1 MSDSNGT
8 RRIFQQIP
16 MDSIGFQRIP
26 MDFTGKNMKKS
37 ENVGKS
43 RKFMIRLFM
52 IRLWL
57 FPRNDGFQ
65 SIGPS
70 RVFQAL
76 RKQPQFGCVN
86 VRPCGQVRLYI
97 FKRVSQPLVLQT
109 THSPLRFIDIYS
121 RYVVVGH
128 YREEEGQSVL
138 LRCPGESCF
147 RWSSAETCATI
158 HEMLPEPR
166 WTDRG

>member
-57 FPRNDGFQ
+57 FPKCVNETRKKTVHDEKKRKGNMTLDYFHANTSYAYINNLLNKQKGQ
-65 SIGPS
+65 
-70 RVFQAL
+70 RKL
-76 RKQPQFGCVN
+76 RKHI
-86 VRPCGQVRLYI
+86 YI
-97 FKRVSQPLVLQT
+97 NLFT
-109 THSPLRFIDIYS
+109 
-121 RYVVVGH
+121 
-128 YREEEGQSVL
+128 
-138 LRCPGESCF
+138 
-147 RWSSAETCATI
+147 
-158 HEMLPEPR
+158 
-166 WTDRG
+166 

>member
-57 FPRNDGFQ
+57 FPKIHAAAADPG
-65 SIGPS
+65 
-70 RVFQAL
+70 L
-76 RKQPQFGCVN
+76 
-86 VRPCGQVRLYI
+86 
-97 FKRVSQPLVLQT
+97 KRAVSA
-109 THSPLRFIDIYS
+109 SGDKI
-121 RYVVVGH
+121 
-128 YREEEGQSVL
+128 
-138 LRCPGESCF
+138 
-147 RWSSAETCATI
+147 
-158 HEMLPEPR
+158 
-166 WTDRG
+166 